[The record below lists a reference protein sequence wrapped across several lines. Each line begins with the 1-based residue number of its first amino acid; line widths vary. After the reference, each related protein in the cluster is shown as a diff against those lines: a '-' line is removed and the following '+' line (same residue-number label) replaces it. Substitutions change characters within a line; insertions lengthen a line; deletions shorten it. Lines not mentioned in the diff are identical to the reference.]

1 MSYYNQQQAPPNPGY
16 QGPGFQPQGAN
27 PYQPGWNVGSP
38 QGQYPNQAEPSPQYG
53 GHSPHYAEGGVP
65 KNEMGFSDVTIRAN
79 FVRKVFIMVTVM
91 LGVVALM
98 SAIPF
103 IHKPTMDFVS
113 HSPGGQGLYFLGYIT
128 FLVVYIAL
136 MCCEGVRR
144 SYPANIICT
153 SILTLSIGYMTMMIT
168 ARYEIESVFLCLII
182 TTVCC
187 GGIVIFSSQTK
198 YDLTSLMGYV
208 CIAGL
213 VIMVFGLVAIMAAMF
228 FKIRFL
234 YLVYAGLAALLFMF
248 YLAIDIQMIM
258 GGRKL
263 EISPEEHIF
272 AAIQVF
278 LDIIYI
284 FWMLLSLFG
293 NNN

>member
-1 MSYYNQQQAPPNPGY
+1 
-16 QGPGFQPQGAN
+16 
-27 PYQPGWNVGSP
+27 
-38 QGQYPNQAEPSPQYG
+38 
-53 GHSPHYAEGGVP
+53 
-65 KNEMGFSDVTIRAN
+65 MGFSDVTIRAN

-91 LGVVALM
+91 LGVVAVM

-103 IHKPTMDFVS
+103 LHQPTMDFVR
-113 HSPGGQGLYFLGYIT
+113 HSPGGAGLYFLGYIT
-128 FLVVYIAL
+128 FLVVYFAL
-136 MCCEGVRR
+136 ICCEGVRR

-187 GGIVIFSSQTK
+187 GGIIIFSSQTK
-198 YDLTSLMGYV
+198 YDLTSMMGYV
-208 CIAGL
+208 CIAGM
-213 VIMVFGLVAIMAAMF
+213 VIMVFGLVAIMGAMF

-234 YLVYAGLAALLFMF
+234 YLIYAGLAALLFMF

-258 GGRKL
+258 GGLGTSVRPRKL